1 MILGTF
7 RAFNAD
13 IELLGKQVNNA
24 LNVHLNTKG
33 RQNHKNFVRPFARLP
48 QIFLRR
54 KKSTHLFTK
63 MSLSEELGTLEFLFY
78 AEDDMLWSGPCPRV
92 DLAIAN
98 MNFNF
103 LTQWFLTVV
112 AGMAGPP

>member
-1 MILGTF
+1 
-7 RAFNAD
+7 
-13 IELLGKQVNNA
+13 
-24 LNVHLNTKG
+24 
-33 RQNHKNFVRPFARLP
+33 
-48 QIFLRR
+48 
-54 KKSTHLFTK
+54 

-103 LTQWFLTVV
+103 LTQWFLKVV
-112 AGMAGPP
+112 AGTAGPP